1 MTRISS
7 YDFLACD
14 KCGQIHLKANYASI
28 SKHIPADA
36 LMSNSDIRT
45 CFSCGDMKTLDKFVY
60 IKTEPKP
67 ARINNDFYLYT
78 IKKLFLKALKL
89 EIPKQDFRTQY
100 PLI

>member
-28 SKHIPADA
+28 SNHIPADA
-36 LMSNSDIRT
+36 LMSSSDIRT
-45 CFSCGDMKTLDKFVY
+45 CFSCGDMKALDKFIY
-60 IKTEPKP
+60 IKTKPKP
-67 ARINNDFYLYT
+67 ARINNEFYLHT
-78 IKKLFLKALKL
+78 IKKHIFKVLKL
-89 EIPKQDFRTQY
+89 GNPEQDFRTQY